1 MPITFNHN
9 DMSVSTVRILHRLC
23 VLLCF
28 TVSDPTRKCPM
39 LDSYMGHAGA
49 IGGVYVI
56 CIWGVTQM
64 GCRIGSGALCALG
77 FKYACTSVWKEF
89 QDLSFNKSAV

>member
-1 MPITFNHN
+1 MF
-9 DMSVSTVRILHRLC
+9 RWL
-23 VLLCF
+23 

-49 IGGVYVI
+49 IGGMYVI

-64 GCRIGSGALCALG
+64 GVVQMSFVFLVIKALTYINHAFKKGGATTCL
-77 FKYACTSVWKEF
+77 FKKTPRTH
-89 QDLSFNKSAV
+89 

>member
-1 MPITFNHN
+1 MF
-9 DMSVSTVRILHRLC
+9 RWL
-23 VLLCF
+23 

-49 IGGVYVI
+49 TGGMYVI

-64 GCRIGSGALCALG
+64 GGHSFGYIADSEGETLAL
-77 FKYACTSVWKEF
+77 V
-89 QDLSFNKSAV
+89 N

>member
-1 MPITFNHN
+1 MLMTLSRAWSVPITFNHN
-9 DMSVSTVRILHRLC
+9 DMSVNTVRVVHRLY
-23 VLLCF
+23 VLLCL

-49 IGGVYVI
+49 IGGMYDI

-64 GCRIGSGALCALG
+64 RVVQMLG
-77 FKYACTSVWKEF
+77 V
-89 QDLSFNKSAV
+89 